1 MPAVFDGSSAS
12 TLTPVAVGARTAA
25 DEDRAWLARALLVL
39 FDPRP
44 VFAALRD
51 DSEDAAR
58 AREEPITAIVGL
70 AGIASVLWTPVAG
83 RMLDVEGVDGLVVTV
98 WAFLGG
104 AIEGLAVYFALGA
117 AVYLGLRAAGSLG
130 SYRRARHLLAFAAA
144 PLALSLVVWPVRL
157 AVYGGDVFRAG
168 GSDNGAGNAIFVAVE
183 FGFVAWAVALLVLG
197 TRTLHAW
204 TWTRTLEGVGISLLI
219 PVLVAAAVYV
229 L

>member
-1 MPAVFDGSSAS
+1 MRREYADH
-12 TLTPVAVGARTAA
+12 VAAGTQTAPNQ
-25 DEDRAWLARALLVL
+25 DRVWLARALLVL
-39 FDPRP
+39 LHPRP

-58 AREEPITAIVGL
+58 ARQEPITAIVGL
-70 AGIASVLWTPVAG
+70 AGIASVLWTPAAG
-83 RMLDVEGVDGLVVTV
+83 RMLDVEGVDGLVVAV

-104 AIEGLAVYFALGA
+104 AIDGLAVYFALGA

-144 PLALSLVVWPVRL
+144 PVALSLVVWPMRL

-183 FGFVAWAVALLVLG
+183 
-197 TRTLHAW
+197 
-204 TWTRTLEGVGISLLI
+204 
-219 PVLVAAAVYV
+219 
-229 L
+229 

>member
-1 MPAVFDGSSAS
+1 
-12 TLTPVAVGARTAA
+12 LTQDRPEYPDAVAVGTPTAA

-39 FDPRP
+39 LDPRP

-51 DSEDAAR
+51 DSDEAAR
-58 AREEPITAIVGL
+58 ARQEPIMAIVGL

-83 RMLDVEGVDGLVVTV
+83 RMLDVQDVDGLVVAV

-104 AIEGLAVYFALGA
+104 AIYGLAVYFALGA

-130 SYRRARHLLAFAAA
+130 SYRRARHLLVFAAA

-168 GSDNGAGNAIFVAVE
+168 GSDHGAGNAAFVAVE
-183 FGFVAWAVALLVLG
+183 LGFVAWTLGLLLVG

-204 TWTRTLEGVGISLLI
+204 TWARTLEGVGVSFAI
-219 PVLVAAAVYV
+219 PLLVALAVYV

>member
-1 MPAVFDGSSAS
+1 MRREYADH
-12 TLTPVAVGARTAA
+12 VAAGTQTAPNQ
-25 DEDRAWLARALLVL
+25 DRVWLARALLVL
-39 FDPRP
+39 LDPRP